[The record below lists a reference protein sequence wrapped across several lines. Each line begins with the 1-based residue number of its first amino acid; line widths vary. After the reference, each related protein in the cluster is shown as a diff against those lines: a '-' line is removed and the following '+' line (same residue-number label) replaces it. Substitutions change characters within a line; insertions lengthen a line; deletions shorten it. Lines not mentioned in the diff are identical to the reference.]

1 MKITYTYVTGE
12 TTQVEVDEVVGSYI
26 VESRRKESNLNRKE
40 RYHCVAIEGA
50 DFEGKDYT
58 DGRTPETELLQKLDK
73 QRIAKALAG
82 LSDTQRNRLLLYAE
96 GHSIN
101 EIARQEGVQPMAVW
115 KSINAAKKKFLKNF

>member
-12 TTQVEVDEVVGSYI
+12 TTQVEVDEVVGNYI
-26 VESRRKESNLNRKE
+26 IESRRKESNLNRKE
-40 RYHCVAIEGA
+40 RYHCLSKEGA
-50 DFEGKDYT
+50 DFEGKEYT
-58 DGRTPETELLQKLDK
+58 DGRTPETELLRKLDK
-73 QRIAKALAG
+73 QRIAKALAA
-82 LSDTQRNRLLLYAE
+82 LSDTQKNRLLLYAE